1 MEMNIHDLLD
11 QNVNQHIFNIFSIYL
26 KCMLKPKSL
35 LMRLLKAMLKRN
47 PYGFIWII
55 IIR

>member
-11 QNVNQHIFNIFSIYL
+11 QNVNQHTFNIFSIYL

-35 LMRLLKAMLKRN
+35 LMRLLKAMLK
-47 PYGFIWII
+47 
-55 IIR
+55 